1 MKALGSLIAT
11 AALAAVGAAI
21 TIFMWATM
29 LETSAELLFVPITAA
44 LVIVKFIIVG
54 VILPAAL
61 ILVML
66 PLIAAAVAIV
76 IPLTLG
82 VLAIGAVC
90 SLLITVL

>member
-1 MKALGSLIAT
+1 MKALGALVGT
-11 AALAAVGAAI
+11 VALAAVGAAI
-21 TIFMWATM
+21 TLFMWATL
-29 LETSAELLFVPITAA
+29 LETSAGLLFVPITAA

-76 IPLTLG
+76 IPLTLA
-82 VLAIGAVC
+82 VLAIGVMC
-90 SLLITVL
+90 SLFVTVL